1 MATSQRARDLA
12 ARRTGTIIRSLGD
25 EIREGRLSRGLSQ
38 RQVATVAS
46 IPQSR
51 VSEIERGSLSTVPLR
66 DLCYLLAA
74 VGMELSARAYPA
86 GPPIRDAAHRTLLDR
101 LRDRAGPGVRWR
113 YEVPLPIVGDQRA
126 WDAVMEVAGLRVAVE
141 AETRVRDVQ
150 ALQRR
155 ISLKLRDDSSI
166 AGVVLLLN
174 DTRSN
179 RDTVRSQGRV
189 LTEQFPL
196 SQRTLLAT
204 LKEGRAPEASGL
216 VLL

>member
-38 RQVATVAS
+38 RQVATVAC
-46 IPQSR
+46 ITQSK
-51 VSEIERGSLSTVPLR
+51 VSEIERGSLSTVSLR

-86 GPPIRDAAHRTLLDR
+86 GPPLRDAAHRALLER
-101 LRDRAGPGVRWR
+101 LRARIGQSVRWKF
-113 YEVPLPIVGDQRA
+113 EVPLPITGDLRA
-126 WDAVMEVAGLRVAVE
+126 WDAVMELANVRVAVE
-141 AETRVRDVQ
+141 AETRGRDVQ

-155 ISLKLRDDSSI
+155 VSLKLRDDPNTTR
-166 AGVVLLLN
+166 VVLLLA

-179 RDTVRSQGRV
+179 REMVRAEERI
-189 LTEQFPL
+189 LREEYPL
-196 SQRTLLAT
+196 SPRAMLAS
-204 LKEGRAPEASGL
+204 LSEGRAPESSGV

>member
-1 MATSQRARDLA
+1 M
-12 ARRTGTIIRSLGD
+12 
-25 EIREGRLSRGLSQ
+25 SRGLSQ
-38 RQVATVAS
+38 RQVATVAC
-46 IPQSR
+46 ITQSK
-51 VSEIERGSLSTVPLR
+51 VSEIERGSLSTVSLR

-126 WDAVMEVAGLRVAVE
+126 WDAVMEVAGFRVAVE

-155 ISLKLRDDSSI
+155 TSLKLRDDPGI
-166 AGVVLLLN
+166 TGVVLLLN

-179 RDTVRSQGRV
+179 RDTVRAQGRV

-204 LKEGRAPEASGL
+204 LKEGRAPETSGL

>member
-1 MATSQRARDLA
+1 
-12 ARRTGTIIRSLGD
+12 
-25 EIREGRLSRGLSQ
+25 
-38 RQVATVAS
+38 
-46 IPQSR
+46 
-51 VSEIERGSLSTVPLR
+51 
-66 DLCYLLAA
+66 
-74 VGMELSARAYPA
+74 
-86 GPPIRDAAHRTLLDR
+86 
-101 LRDRAGPGVRWR
+101 
-113 YEVPLPIVGDQRA
+113 
-126 WDAVMEVAGLRVAVE
+126 MEVAGLRVAVE